1 MGRRNLRRRFL
12 PKYVSSFRDRH
23 GKMRYRFRRKG
34 GPDGY
39 FESSPGTEEFR
50 VEYNAFQNLSMRKAP
65 EIGARHR
72 PGTIGDLKHRYMS
85 VPTRLGPSS
94 VTQQKVG
101 AVIED
106 FCRGRE
112 DRRVSQLT
120 FEHLDAIIAKKLKKT
135 LRDTPSGP
143 RPVGGYHAA
152 TKLRKELVRF
162 FEFAKKVGMIDHNPA
177 KQTEAVKRP
186 RSEGRGGFHTWTEE
200 EIAKYRRKWP
210 LGTRERLALEL
221 ILWTDQ
227 RRSDVVKMGMA
238 ETRDGC
244 IPVQQQKT
252 GTVLWLP
259 MAPQLVEAIVALPR
273 KFSSPSCFLVTHKG
287 KPYTKE
293 SFGNWFADACD
304 AAGLPKKCRAHG
316 LRKATLRRM
325 AELEMANKTMK
336 SVSGQERDETL
347 AEYIRAANQRKLAT
361 SAIKRLSAWERGEEC
376 LTSASGLDT
385 GGAEDG

>member
-1 MGRRNLRRRFL
+1 MRRRFL

-23 GKMRYRFRRKG
+23 GKMRHRYRRKG
-34 GPDGY
+34 FRGGY
-39 FESSPGTEEFR
+39 FHSSPGTEEFR
-50 VEYNAFQNLSMRKAP
+50 IEYNAFQSQSTNKVHDKRN
-65 EIGARHR
+65 GFR
-72 PGTIGDLKHRYMS
+72 PGTIGDLKHRFMS
-85 VPTRLGPSS
+85 VPTRLGPSK

-112 DRRVSQLT
+112 DRLVSQLT

-135 LRDTPSGP
+135 MRDTPSGP
-143 RPVGGYHAA
+143 RPVGGYYAA

-162 FEFAKKVGMIDHNPA
+162 FEFAKKTGMIDHNPA
-177 KQTEAVKRP
+177 EQTERVKRP
-186 RSEGRGGFHTWTEE
+186 RSAGRNGFHTWSEQ
-200 EIAKYRRKWP
+200 EIAQFRQKWP
-210 LGTRERLALEL
+210 LGTRQRLALEL

-238 ETRDGC
+238 DTREGC
-244 IPVQQQKT
+244 IPVQQEKT
-252 GTVLWLP
+252 GATLWLP
-259 MAPQLVEAIVALPR
+259 MAAQLVEAIVALPR
-273 KFSSPSCFLVTHKG
+273 EFSSPSCFLVTHKG
-287 KPYTKE
+287 TPYTKE

-325 AELEMANKTMK
+325 AELEMPNKTMK

-347 AEYIRAANQRKLAT
+347 AQYIRAANQRKLAI
-361 SAIKRLSAWERGEEC
+361 SAIERLSAWERGGNC
-376 LTSASGLDT
+376 LTSGSGLDT
-385 GGAEDG
+385 GPPHNG